1 MWLTRF
7 QDRSSVSTKTKFG
20 RAPSWTAAGC
30 AVLAL
35 VAAGDVQPATAAKTA
50 ARMPITALGSLP
62 VL

>member
-20 RAPSWTAAGC
+20 RERSWIAAGFTGW
-30 AVLAL
+30 
-35 VAAGDVQPATAAKTA
+35 VAAAGEVQPATAAKTT
-50 ARMPITALGSLP
+50 ARMPITALGSFP